1 MAAEES
7 CARATYPA
15 SVRRF
20 AAYVRSLNPDIPRP
34 VRMLQ
39 LGGLLNSFGNGLVLP
54 FLIIYLHN
62 VRGISLAVAGLI
74 VGTNSVV
81 SLVSGPAF
89 GPLVDRFGGRMVLR
103 VALGFLAVGFGGYT
117 LVHQPWQGFLC
128 AGLAGVGN
136 GGFWPA
142 QSTLLAK
149 LSSAEERPAVYAF
162 QRMMM
167 NLGIGLGGLVAGLI
181 ANTSDPTTF
190 TWLFLGDAATF
201 IGDTLFLVVVPDPAA
216 PPPAAAGEPER
227 PGTFATVL
235 RHQAFM
241 AVVGLNLVLITFGLA
256 QIDVLPAYMHN
267 QAGVSEIGISSVFAA
282 NTLLIVLLQL
292 PVVRTQRGRRRM
304 RTQSMVGFVWG
315 ACWLVVPVIGGI
327 ASGATA
333 ALLFALDGAVLGLGE
348 CLHGAVQAPLVAD
361 LADHRLMG
369 RYMAVSA
376 FSWSA
381 GFGLG
386 PAFGGFMLGRSPTLL
401 WVLTGSACLLA
412 GLSAPALER
421 LIPRQAR
428 LTPMAVGTQSGD

>member
-1 MAAEES
+1 M
-7 CARATYPA
+7 P
-15 SVRRF
+15 RF
-20 AAYVRSLNPDIPRP
+20 TGYVRSLNPDIPPP

-62 VRGISLAVAGLI
+62 VRGISLALAGLI

-81 SLVSGPAF
+81 SLVAGPAF
-89 GPLVDRFGGRMVLR
+89 GPLIDRVGGRAVLR
-103 VALGFLAVGFGGYT
+103 ISLGFLAVGFGGYS

-128 AGLAGVGN
+128 AALAGIGN

-142 QSTLLAK
+142 QSTLLAT
-149 LSSAEERPAVYAF
+149 LSPVEMRPNVYAF

-181 ANTSDPTTF
+181 ANTSDPSSF

-201 IGDTLFLVVVPDPAA
+201 VGYTVVLSLVPEAA
-216 PPPAAAGEPER
+216 PPPAAAAARRER
-227 PGTFATVL
+227 PGSFADVL
-235 RHQAFM
+235 RHRAFM
-241 AVVGLNLVLITFGLA
+241 AVVGLNLVLITCGLA

-267 QAGVSEIGISSVFAA
+267 HAGVSEIGISAVFAA

-292 PVVRTQRGRRRM
+292 PVTRSQRGRRRM
-304 RTQSMVGFVWG
+304 RTQAMVGFVWG
-315 ACWLVVPVIGGI
+315 ACWLVVPVIGG
-327 ASGATA
+327 AVSGAAAA
-333 ALLFALDGAVLGLGE
+333 ALFAFDGAVLGIGE
-348 CLHGAVQAPLVAD
+348 CLHGTVQAPLVAD

-369 RYMAVSA
+369 RYMAISA

-401 WVLTGSACLLA
+401 WVITGSVCLLA
-412 GLSAPALER
+412 GFAAPALER
-421 LIPRQAR
+421 VIPRQAR
-428 LTPMAVGTQSGD
+428 LTPMPAGVVSGGD

>member
-1 MAAEES
+1 M
-7 CARATYPA
+7 
-15 SVRRF
+15 RRF
-20 AAYVRSLNPDIPRP
+20 AVYVRSLNPDIPP
-34 VRMLQ
+34 AVRTLQ

-62 VRGISLAVAGLI
+62 VRGISLALAGLI
-74 VGTNSVV
+74 VGTNSIV
-81 SLVSGPAF
+81 SLIAGPAF
-89 GPLVDRFGGRMVLR
+89 GPLIDRVGGRVVLR
-103 VALGFLAVGFGGYT
+103 AALAFMAVGFGGYT
-117 LVHQPWQGFLC
+117 LVHHPWQGFVC
-128 AGLAGVGN
+128 AALAGIGN

-142 QSTLLAK
+142 QSTLLAT
-149 LSSAEERPAVYAF
+149 LSPVEKRPGVYAF

-190 TWLFLGDAATF
+190 TWLFLADAATF
-201 IGDTLFLVVVPDPAA
+201 VGYTFVLSLVPDAGAPSAA
-216 PPPAAAGEPER
+216 KTDAADR
-227 PGTFATVL
+227 PGSFADVL
-235 RHQAFM
+235 RHRAFM

-267 QAGVSEIGISSVFAA
+267 HAGVSEIGISTVFAA

-292 PVVRTQRGRRRM
+292 PVTRSQHGRRRM
-304 RTQSMVGFVWG
+304 RTQAMVGFVWG
-315 ACWLVVPVIGGI
+315 ACWLVVPVIGG
-327 ASGATA
+327 AVSGATA
-333 ALLFALDGAVLGLGE
+333 AALFAFDGAVLGIGE
-348 CLHGAVQAPLVAD
+348 CLHGTVQAPLVAD

-401 WVLTGSACLLA
+401 WVITGGVCLLA
-412 GLSAPALER
+412 GLAAPALER
-421 LIPRQAR
+421 VIPRQAR
-428 LTPMAVGTQSGD
+428 LTPMPTGAVSGGD

>member
-1 MAAEES
+1 
-7 CARATYPA
+7 
-15 SVRRF
+15 
-20 AAYVRSLNPDIPRP
+20 
-34 VRMLQ
+34 MLQ

-54 FLIIYLHN
+54 FLLIYLHN
-62 VRGISLAVAGLI
+62 VRGISLALAGLI
-74 VGTNSVV
+74 VGTSSVV
-81 SLVSGPAF
+81 SLAAGPAF
-89 GPLVDRFGGRMVLR
+89 GPLVDRFGGRIVLR
-103 VALGFLAVGFGGYT
+103 VSLGFLAAGFGGYA
-117 LVHQPWQGFLC
+117 LVHHPWQGFLC
-128 AGLAGVGN
+128 AALAGIGN

-142 QSTLLAK
+142 QSTLLAR

-181 ANTSDPTTF
+181 ASTSDPATF

-201 IGDTLFLVVVPDPAA
+201 VGYMFVLSRVPDPGTE
-216 PPPAAAGEPER
+216 PTAAAER
-227 PGTFATVL
+227 ELPGSFATVL
-235 RHQAFM
+235 RHRAFL
-241 AVVGLNLVLITFGLA
+241 AVVGLNMILITFGLA

-267 QAGVSEIGISSVFAA
+267 HAGVSEIGISSVFAA

-292 PVVRTQRGRRRM
+292 PIAHSQRGRRRM
-304 RTQSMVGFVWG
+304 RTQAMVGFVWG

-333 ALLFALDGAVLGLGE
+333 AALFALDGAVLGIGE
-348 CLHGAVQAPLVAD
+348 CLHGTVQAPLVAD

-401 WVLTGSACLLA
+401 WVFTGGVCVLA

-421 LIPRQAR
+421 LLPRNTR
-428 LTPMAVGTQSGD
+428 LTPVPLAAPGSGD

>member
-1 MAAEES
+1 MIVRVAHLSLGA
-7 CARATYPA
+7 
-15 SVRRF
+15 VRRL
-20 AAYVRSLNPDIPRP
+20 AVYVRSLNPDIPQP

-62 VRGISLAVAGLI
+62 VRGISLALAGLI

-81 SLVSGPAF
+81 SLVAGPAF
-89 GPLVDRFGGRMVLR
+89 GPFIDRFGGRVVLR
-103 VALGFLAVGFGGYT
+103 IALVFLAAGFGGYA
-117 LVHQPWQGFLC
+117 LVHHPWQGFLC
-128 AGLAGVGN
+128 AALAGIGN

-142 QSTLLAK
+142 QSTLLAT
-149 LSSAEERPAVYAF
+149 LSSVEKRPAVYAV

-167 NLGIGLGGLVAGLI
+167 NLGIGLGGVVAGLI
-181 ANTSDPTTF
+181 ANTSDPSSF

-201 IGDTLFLVVVPDPAA
+201 VGYTFVLSLVPEPGSAPAA
-216 PPPAAAGEPER
+216 TVGEVER
-227 PGTFATVL
+227 PGSFADVL
-235 RHQAFM
+235 RHRAFM

-267 QAGVSEIGISSVFAA
+267 HAGVSELGISAVFAA
-282 NTLLIVLLQL
+282 NTLLIVVLQL
-292 PVVRTQRGRRRM
+292 PITRSQRGRRRM
-304 RTQSMVGFVWG
+304 RTQAMVGFVWG
-315 ACWLVVPVIGGI
+315 ACWLVVPVIGGA

-333 ALLFALDGAVLGLGE
+333 AALFALDGAVLGIGE
-348 CLHGAVQAPLVAD
+348 CLHGTVQAPLVAD

-386 PAFGGFMLGRSPTLL
+386 PAFGGYMLGRSPTLL
-401 WVLTGSACLLA
+401 WLITGGACVLA
-412 GLSAPALER
+412 GLTAPALER
-421 LIPRQAR
+421 VIPRQAR
-428 LTPMAVGTQSGD
+428 LTPMPAGATSGGD